1 MLVNLMREFDKKT
14 VSITVDVS
22 YWVLIMLSSL
32 LKFFFLG
39 GGRRAIF
46 LKYPEIVHEMVDNC
60 RRKMERG
67 LKDV

>member
-32 LKFFFLG
+32 LKFFFG
-39 GGRRAIF
+39 GGRGG
-46 LKYPEIVHEMVDNC
+46 
-60 RRKMERG
+60 G
-67 LKDV
+67 LFF

>member
-32 LKFFFLG
+32 LKFFFFG
-39 GGRRAIF
+39 GGG
-46 LKYPEIVHEMVDNC
+46 
-60 RRKMERG
+60 G
-67 LKDV
+67 LFF